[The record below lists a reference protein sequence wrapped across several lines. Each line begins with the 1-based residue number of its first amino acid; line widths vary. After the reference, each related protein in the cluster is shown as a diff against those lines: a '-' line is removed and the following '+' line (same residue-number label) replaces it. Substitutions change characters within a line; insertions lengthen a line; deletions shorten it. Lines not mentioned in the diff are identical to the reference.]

1 MRKTLEWS
9 RLLSSIDN
17 LKLFDLCKEFGRL
30 SLDENTDDNTGESS
44 SSANQVQP
52 SSYGSI
58 TRFLR
63 SWRHTPW
70 NLSITEQLK
79 APFIEYPRAYMGSLP
94 SDSCDLTMGFGFRFL
109 PGQSEFLTQD
119 LKLPES
125 FDSLGIGC
133 TIWYGYAP
141 GSVYSALEGGVFTPF
156 NTYSSFFDALY
167 DAPNFRK
174 IHFLERNDISESVAN
189 AIGNEQPFAEIMIP
203 ASGNALKGVGLGV
216 MVAFFLAVDPDIKIA
231 VLPTKEDTFLLLG
244 LSQLLLR
251 LSGREQ
257 RKDKV
262 KPLVGEGSAV
272 YDLISSFLHL
282 HIIDDDGHHKAD
294 ICKLSKLILPLG
306 DIARVLFH
314 IVLMD
319 LDREF
324 KKRFSSI
331 RYYRLLDEVYI
342 LTNDVIFD
350 DKAGYALL
358 EELGLAG
365 QIESIGPGDDPL
377 LCRRSWCSY
386 TNSVYLGY
394 DKYGGGLSFFR
405 ESSITSKT
413 LCLSGSKSIG
423 GSERQVVDMN
433 WLSINPDIFVM
444 YRYPLVPQLNPQPD
458 LAVFLE
464 DVKSVPINSEFGFY
478 RYQFCTRWVFVLC
491 LKPFWHDQ
499 IRMPDRFTT
508 RHWKFLHYK
517 GIERVHIV
525 VVEVLAIWLICIC
538 MTSVVGTPYEGVF
551 ILVWDAFND

>member
-125 FDSLGIGC
+125 FDRLSFIKNTLGLSYSSISPFTDSMLPYCSSGAGLRSFVNENLNKILVEVITYCDGSYGRFLVLVSLGIGC
-133 TIWYGYAP
+133 TVWYGYAP
-141 GSVYSALEGGVFTPF
+141 GSVYSAPEGGVFTPF

-216 MVAFFLAVDPDIKIA
+216 MVAFFLAV
-231 VLPTKEDTFLLLG
+231 G
-244 LSQLLLR
+244 
-251 LSGREQ
+251 
-257 RKDKV
+257 
-262 KPLVGEGSAV
+262 
-272 YDLISSFLHL
+272 
-282 HIIDDDGHHKAD
+282 
-294 ICKLSKLILPLG
+294 
-306 DIARVLFH
+306 
-314 IVLMD
+314 IVPHA
-319 LDREF
+319 
-324 KKRFSSI
+324 
-331 RYYRLLDEVYI
+331 
-342 LTNDVIFD
+342 TN
-350 DKAGYALL
+350 
-358 EELGLAG
+358 ENNE
-365 QIESIGPGDDPL
+365 
-377 LCRRSWCSY
+377 
-386 TNSVYLGY
+386 
-394 DKYGGGLSFFR
+394 
-405 ESSITSKT
+405 
-413 LCLSGSKSIG
+413 
-423 GSERQVVDMN
+423 
-433 WLSINPDIFVM
+433 
-444 YRYPLVPQLNPQPD
+444 
-458 LAVFLE
+458 
-464 DVKSVPINSEFGFY
+464 
-478 RYQFCTRWVFVLC
+478 
-491 LKPFWHDQ
+491 
-499 IRMPDRFTT
+499 
-508 RHWKFLHYK
+508 
-517 GIERVHIV
+517 
-525 VVEVLAIWLICIC
+525 
-538 MTSVVGTPYEGVF
+538 YE
-551 ILVWDAFND
+551 NNE